1 MALNNQTQRVNY
13 VVKGSGPPVILIHGL
28 AASLHDWAD
37 MLPDLADNGYRA
49 YALDLLGHGLSEKP
63 RDPLKYETEGLYAH
77 LQSWIDSL
85 ALEQPVIIIG
95 HSLGGHLGLNYTL
108 RCPERVRGLVLIDPF
123 YSPRQLS
130 PLIRL
135 MDNRPGLGEKAMRL
149 TPAWLIHIA
158 LGWDPV
164 SATHFSPEARRQI
177 AVDYKRASPKIV
189 NITRSLPDLT
199 AEMTHVS
206 VPAKVIWGEK
216 DLTLKPESFPR
227 LVAALP
233 QASGCVI
240 AGCGHQPHIG
250 KPALVNH
257 LVLDFL
263 AGLIQ

>member
-1 MALNNQTQRVNY
+1 
-13 VVKGSGPPVILIHGL
+13 
-28 AASLHDWAD
+28 
-37 MLPDLADNGYRA
+37 
-49 YALDLLGHGLSEKP
+49 
-63 RDPLKYETEGLYAH
+63 
-77 LQSWIDSL
+77 
-85 ALEQPVIIIG
+85 
-95 HSLGGHLGLNYTL
+95 
-108 RCPERVRGLVLIDPF
+108 
-123 YSPRQLS
+123 
-130 PLIRL
+130 
-135 MDNRPGLGEKAMRL
+135 MRL